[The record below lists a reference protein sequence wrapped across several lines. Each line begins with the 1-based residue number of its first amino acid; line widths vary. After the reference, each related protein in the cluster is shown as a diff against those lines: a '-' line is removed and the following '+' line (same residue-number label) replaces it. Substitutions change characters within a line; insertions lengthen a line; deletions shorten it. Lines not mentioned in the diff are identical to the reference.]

1 MAKSDIKRDMK
12 AMEFITGAKEEF
24 KKFILRDHIDGIEV
38 TECAEKDG
46 VFVLSGPVCVTSP
59 TGKEKTYGY
68 TAAVKVA
75 DDGECSLEDLKVVEP

>member
-46 VFVLSGPVCVTSP
+46 VFAVPV
-59 TGKEKTYGY
+59 TGVDA
-68 TAAVKVA
+68 AAVKVA